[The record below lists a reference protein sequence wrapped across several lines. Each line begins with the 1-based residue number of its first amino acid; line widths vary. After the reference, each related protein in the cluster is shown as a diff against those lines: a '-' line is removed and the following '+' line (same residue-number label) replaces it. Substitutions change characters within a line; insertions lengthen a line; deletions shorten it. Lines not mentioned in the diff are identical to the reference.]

1 LSPNIILVKKD
12 KQMSEFN
19 YHVKQF
25 QSPGYL
31 LIEVPSDVRKE
42 LEETIEVLHKTS
54 ESDAR
59 RTLRGHLDQEWHLP
73 IGMEMKLLTKKLS
86 NLYLQHFGMHPSM
99 GVAET
104 MRDMSKVDFDL
115 EKLWINYQKKYDFNP
130 LHIHSG
136 VFSFVIWVNIPYD
149 LQEERKR
156 YVTNGNETASFI
168 FQYMN
173 AIGGLDTEHLFI
185 DKSFEWKMV
194 FFPARLNHAV
204 NPFYTSDDH
213 RISISGNVYLNDK

>member
-1 LSPNIILVKKD
+1 
-12 KQMSEFN
+12 MSEFN

-59 RTLRGHLDQEWHLP
+59 MTLRGHLNQEWHLP
-73 IGMEMKLLTKKLS
+73 IGEEMQLFTKNLS
-86 NLYLQHFGMHPSM
+86 NLYLQHFGMQPSM
-99 GVAET
+99 GIAET

-149 LQEERKR
+149 LQEERDR
-156 YVTNGNETASFI
+156 YVTNGNETTNFV

-173 AIGGLDTEHLFI
+173 AIGGLDAEHLPI
-185 DKSFEWKMV
+185 DKSFEWKMA
-194 FFPARLNHAV
+194 FFPARLSHAV
-204 NPFYTSDDH
+204 NPFYTSDEY

>member
-1 LSPNIILVKKD
+1 LERND
-12 KQMSEFN
+12 RRMSEFN

-31 LIEVPSDVRKE
+31 LIEVPSVVRKE

-59 RTLRGHLDQEWHLP
+59 NTLRGHLAQEWHLP
-73 IGMEMKLLTKKLS
+73 IGEEIQLFTKNLS
-86 NLYLQHFGMHPSM
+86 SLYLQHFGMQPSM

-136 VFSFVIWVNIPYD
+136 VFSFVIWVQIPYD
-149 LQEERKR
+149 LAEERKR
-156 YVTNGNETASFI
+156 YNLKGDETAAFT
-168 FQYMN
+168 FQYN
-173 AIGGLDTEHLFI
+173 NSLGGLDTEYLNI
-185 DKSFEWKMV
+185 DKSFEWKMA
-194 FFPARLNHAV
+194 FFPSRLNHAV
-204 NPFYTSDDH
+204 NPFYTSDDY
-213 RISISGNVYLNDK
+213 RISVSGNVYLNDK